1 MQKNLFSTL
10 LLFFT
15 AIGALFAQSNAGTLM
30 GKTSDKD
37 TKEPLAFVTVLVALN
52 GNTVNGGTT
61 DIDGNYSIK
70 PLDPGVYDVTFQYVG
85 YNAVTIKGVIIKSG
99 KITDLNSDMVSSS
112 TLGVVEVFDYKVPL
126 IDKDGGSSGGTITRE
141 DLKNMPSRSVTG
153 IATTVAGATSTDDGI
168 SIRGAR
174 AGSTWYYIDGVK
186 VRGSTALPKSSLEE
200 ISVITGGIPANIG
213 DATGGVI
220 NVSLRSASAE
230 YNGGIEL
237 ITSGFQSG
245 ETAKGLDHYG
255 YNLIEGS
262 VSGPLLMKKN
272 EKGEKERSLLG
283 FFLSG
288 NYTDIVDDDPQF
300 GGVYKIRQSA
310 LDDIYA
316 NPVRPNLNENG
327 QANGVLFN
335 ADFLTP
341 DDFYKVNT
349 RQNVRDRSA
358 NVVAKIDVNLSEN
371 ITLTLG
377 GTAAYSRGRDYYDFS
392 DGANPDLSSTNSLMN
407 WGNNQLS
414 TDFDWRTYVKFS
426 QRFRNAEG
434 EDAKSSN
441 LRNIFYSV
449 MIDQTRGF
457 KRRED
462 ESHGS
467 DLFKYGHVGYF
478 DIIQGN
484 TYEQTPGSFYRQT
497 GFQDITSFYTPSEYN
512 PDLSS
517 INTAFYNGV
526 NEFGF
531 NAGANA
537 VIYDANGNLIRDRN
551 QIFLSDPEQI
561 LGLSFNPIANLNN
574 ITAAN
579 GLRNGDN
586 APETYNLWNYPGTPS
601 NNYQLVTENQFRI
614 SGMGSADIGKHAV
627 QMGFEYEQRNDA
639 GYRVSPVG
647 LWSLARQTA
656 NSHLEKIDRSLGAD
670 STMVYRDGY
679 YFVTY
684 NTAIGQ
690 TNQAEFDYN
699 LREALGLNPDGG
711 DYINVDNLSPEFLSI
726 NMFNPDELFNSGN
739 EYISYYGYD
748 SQGNKASGRKA
759 TIDDFFTQTHTT
771 GGINYFDRPIP
782 AFQPIYTSG
791 YIMDKFAFKDLI
803 FNVGVRIDR
812 YDANQPVLKDPFVV
826 NQAFTAAEVKD
837 LGAHPSNIGDDFV
850 VYVDNE
856 NNPTAITGYRDGD
869 RWFLA
874 DGREVT
880 DPSLVGGS
888 GNPIPYLKVNK
899 DEPLSSGA
907 FKDYTPAVNIMP
919 RIQFSFPISDEA
931 VFYAHYDVL
940 TQRPNVTDRLDAI
953 SRFNPLDYLNMR
965 FQNNPLINNPALKPE
980 RTVDY
985 ALGFQQVLTKTSS
998 IKMEAFYRELRN
1010 MIQLRKFNGA
1020 YPIAY
1025 RAYDN
1030 IDFGTVKGLTITYD
1044 LRRTGNVTLK
1054 ASYTLQFADGTGS
1067 TSQSQSALINAGVPN
1082 LRSINPFDYDQRHRF
1097 ILNTDYRFAGGSAY
1111 NGPMIKDF
1119 QVLANTGFN
1128 FIANLGSGMPYT
1140 PQQFATPIT
1149 GELTPSTE
1157 GSINGA
1163 RMPWQFT
1170 LDFNADRNIPLSF
1183 GKDGDKK
1190 KSYNLNVYVWVTNL
1204 LNTRNVRNVYRFTGV
1219 SDDDGYLASAQAQQ
1233 FIRQQNDPASFGNYY
1248 SMFVNNPNNLGQPRQ
1263 IRLGVRLDF

>member
-1 MQKNLFSTL
+1 MQRKLFSTL
-10 LLFFT
+10 FLFFT
-15 AIGALFAQSNAGTLM
+15 AIGGLFAQSNSGTLM
-30 GKTSDKD
+30 GKTIDKD
-37 TKEPLAFVTVLVALN
+37 TKEPLPFVTVLVALN

-70 PLDPGVYDVTFQYVG
+70 PLDPGVYDVTFQFVG
-85 YNAVTIKGVIIKSG
+85 YNAVTIKGVIVKSG
-99 KITDLNSDMVSSS
+99 KITDLNSDLVSSS

-141 DLKNMPSRSVTG
+141 ELKNMPSRSVTG
-153 IATTVAGATSTDDGI
+153 IATTVAGATDTGDGV

-174 AGSTWYYIDGVK
+174 TGSTWYYIDGVK
-186 VRGSTALPKSSLEE
+186 MRGSSALPKSALEE

-230 YNGGIEL
+230 YTGGVEL
-237 ITSGFQSG
+237 ITSGFPSG
-245 ETAKGLDHYG
+245 ETAKGLDRFG

-283 FFLSG
+283 FFVSG
-288 NYTDIVDDDPQF
+288 NVTDIMDDDPQY
-300 GGVYKIRQSA
+300 GGLYKIRQSA
-310 LDDIYA
+310 LDNVYS
-316 NPVRPNLNENG
+316 NPVGPNVDENG
-327 QANGVLFN
+327 QVNGVLFN

-341 DDFYKVNT
+341 DDFYKTPT
-349 RQNVRDRSA
+349 RQNVRSQA
-358 NVVAKIDVNLSEN
+358 LNMVTKIDVNLSEN
-371 ITLTLG
+371 MTLTLG
-377 GTAAYSRGRDYYDFS
+377 GTVAYRKGRDFNDVV
-392 DGANPDLSSTNSLMN
+392 DGNRSNSLMN
-407 WGNNQLS
+407 WQNNELQ

-426 QRFRNAEG
+426 QRFKNAEG
-434 EDAKSSN
+434 EEAKSSN
-441 LRNIFYSV
+441 LRNIYYSV
-449 MIDQTRGF
+449 MLDQTRTF
-457 KRRED
+457 ERRQD
-462 ESHGS
+462 ETHGS

-497 GFQDITSFYTPSEYN
+497 GFQDITSFYTPSEFN
-512 PDLSS
+512 PDLAS

-526 NEFGF
+526 NSAGF
-531 NAGANA
+531 NFGANA

-551 QIFLSDPEQI
+551 QIFLSDPNQI

-574 ITAAN
+574 LTAAN

-586 APETYNLWNYPGTPS
+586 APETYNLWNYPGTQS
-601 NNYQLVTENQFRI
+601 NRYRVISNNQFRI

-627 QMGFEYEQRNDA
+627 QIGFEYEQRKDA
-639 GYRVSPVG
+639 AYSVSPVG
-647 LWSLARQTA
+647 LWQLARQTA

-670 STMVYRDGY
+670 STMVFRDGY
-679 YFVTY
+679 YFVYY

-699 LREALGLNPDGG
+699 LREALGLDPNGG

-726 NMFNPDELFNSGN
+726 NMFNADELFNSGN
-739 EYISYYGYD
+739 EYINYYGYD
-748 SQGNKASGRKA
+748 TRGNKLTGRKP
-759 TIDDFFTQTHTT
+759 TIDDFFTKTHTV
-771 GGINYFDRPIP
+771 GGITYFDRAIG
-782 AFQPIYTSG
+782 AYEPIYTSG
-791 YIMDKFAFKDLI
+791 YIMDKFAFNDLI
-803 FNVGVRIDR
+803 FNVGLRIDR

-826 NQAFTAAEVKD
+826 NQAFTAVEVKD

-869 RWFLA
+869 RWYLA
-874 DGREVT
+874 NGQEVT
-880 DPSLVGGS
+880 DPSLIGGS
-888 GNPIPYLKVNK
+888 GNPLPYLKVNK

-940 TQRPNVTDRLDAI
+940 TQRPTEFA
-953 SRFNPLDYLNMR
+953 RFDPINYLNMR
-965 FQNNPLINNPALKPE
+965 FQNNPLITNPALKPE

-998 IKMEAFYRELRN
+998 IKLEAFYRELRN
-1010 MIQLRKFNGA
+1010 MVQLRKFNGA

-1025 RAYDN
+1025 RAFDN
-1030 IDFGTVKGLTITYD
+1030 IDFGTVKGLTLTYD
-1044 LRRTGNVTLK
+1044 LRRTGNVSLK

-1097 ILNTDYRFAGGSAY
+1097 IINTDYRFAGGSAY
-1111 NGPMIKDF
+1111 NGPMVKDF

-1140 PQQFATPIT
+1140 PQQFATPVT
-1149 GELTPSTE
+1149 GEVTPSTE

-1163 RMPWQFT
+1163 RKPWQFT

-1190 KSYNLNVYVWVTNL
+1190 KTYNLNVYFWITNL
-1204 LNTRNVRNVYRFTGV
+1204 LNTRNVTSVYRFTGV
-1219 SDDDGYLASAQAQQ
+1219 SDDDGYLAAAQAQQ
-1233 FIRQQNDPASFGNYY
+1233 FINQQNDPASFRNYY
-1248 SMFVNNPNNLGQPRQ
+1248 TMFINNPNNLGQPRQ